1 MAVTTDGIIKLVRL
15 NIERRAK
22 CVVKRAL
29 SEQTARVS
37 FQYSFNGSL
46 NLISKGD
53 PEKYICFLVC
63 FLKKFYLDLN
73 TNQILRRG
81 QNWIFQNVAKK
92 SLNSIV
98 FVF

>member
-15 NIERRAK
+15 NIEQRAK

-63 FLKKFYLDLN
+63 FFKEILFGYKHKSDFKKRAELDFSKYCQKNL
-73 TNQILRRG
+73 
-81 QNWIFQNVAKK
+81 
-92 SLNSIV
+92 
-98 FVF
+98 